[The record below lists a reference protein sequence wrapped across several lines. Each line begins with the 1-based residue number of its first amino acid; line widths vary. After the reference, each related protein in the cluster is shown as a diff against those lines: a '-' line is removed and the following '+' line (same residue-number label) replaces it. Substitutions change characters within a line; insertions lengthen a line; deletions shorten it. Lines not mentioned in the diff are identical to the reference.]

1 MKGLL
6 TENGELQIV
15 ENDFF
20 ITRDVEALK
29 CELFN
34 FLNIRAAHIVNDVII
49 SKGECIEDMELGLDH
64 DLIFESDVE
73 LTKAYISR
81 QILTYFS
88 DRITSLLSVTGSFD
102 LKSRSLFINFEAQT
116 IFKENI
122 KMGVVI

>member
-6 TENGELQIV
+6 TENGDLQIV

-20 ITRDVEALK
+20 ITRDVENLK

-49 SKGECIEDMELGLDH
+49 SPGECIEDMELGLDH
-64 DLIFESDVE
+64 DLIIESDIE
-73 LTKAYISR
+73 LSKAYISR

-88 DRITSLLSVTGSFD
+88 DRITSILSITSDFDKVT
-102 LKSRSLFINFEAQT
+102 RSLFINFEAQT
-116 IFKENI
+116 IYTEKI